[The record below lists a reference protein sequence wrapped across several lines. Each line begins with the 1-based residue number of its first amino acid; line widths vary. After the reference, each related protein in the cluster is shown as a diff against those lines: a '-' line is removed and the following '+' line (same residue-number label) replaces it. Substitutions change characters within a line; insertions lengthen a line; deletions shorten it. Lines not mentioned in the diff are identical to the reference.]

1 MNKHPLNFGAAIR
14 AWLQFP
20 WLQGWMWILNWRACE
35 REVMYVF
42 RCRFTFRCFSS
53 ELWVKAECVIWFSCC
68 RLEWGLELSPVQ
80 FLKKTQVHK
89 HAYILEIKPYLRPFG
104 VCELMWNWSQ
114 DPSQIN
120 PLQSLSSSVQ
130 PIASCWFLN
139 THTELLVHTQ
149 WELALSPDTQTWLA
163 WPRLMT
169 SSHQAN
175 RLQGVKPQ
183 QKPGEL
189 YASVCVGLWEM
200 RARGACA
207 HIPVDGGKESVA
219 FDLLHSI
226 GSGPWRHRSLWFS

>member
-1 MNKHPLNFGAAIR
+1 MNRKWCVSVGVDLPLGVLAVNSGSKQNVSSGFPAAGLNGGWSSLLYSFWRKHR
-14 AWLQFP
+14 
-20 WLQGWMWILNWRACE
+20 
-35 REVMYVF
+35 Y
-42 RCRFTFRCFSS
+42 TH
-53 ELWVKAECVIWFSCC
+53 
-68 RLEWGLELSPVQ
+68 
-80 FLKKTQVHK
+80 TH
-89 HAYILEIKPYLRPFG
+89 ILEIKPYLRPFG
-104 VCELMWNWSQ
+104 VCELMWSWSQ

-120 PLQSLSSSVQ
+120 PLQSLSSSAQ

-175 RLQGVKPQ
+175 RLRGVNPQ
-183 QKPGEL
+183 QKLGEL

-200 RARGACA
+200 RARCACA